1 MSRMKEALYG
11 DQPAP
16 FIYNDGPGHRGVST
30 SVAAAESM
38 RAHVGPIQQ
47 RILDYFRVQGT
58 HGCTYAEVMAGC
70 QLGAPTVTARLRE
83 LAEARLIKISDKT
96 RNSPSGRACR
106 VYILSEFAA

>member
-11 DQPAP
+11 DKPAP

-38 RAHVGPIQQ
+38 RVHVGPIQQ
-47 RILDYFRVQGT
+47 RILDCLYLRGSHGGT
-58 HGCTYAEVMAGC
+58 YTEIMDDCR
-70 QLGAPTVTARLRE
+70 LSAPTVCGRMVE
-83 LAEARLIKISDKT
+83 LAKANLVKVTGKT

-106 VYILSEFAA
+106 VYIAAEFAS